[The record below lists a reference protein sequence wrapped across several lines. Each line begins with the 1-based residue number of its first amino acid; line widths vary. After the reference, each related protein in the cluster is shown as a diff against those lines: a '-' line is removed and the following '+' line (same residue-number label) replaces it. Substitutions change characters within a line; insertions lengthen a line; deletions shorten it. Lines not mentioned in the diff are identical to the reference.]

1 MGTVCSKNTTTYEA
15 PASRS
20 SVKANSHR
28 NSKNIVRE
36 MEMNES
42 ESTVN

>member
-1 MGTVCSKNTTTYEA
+1 MGTVCSKNTTTFEV

-20 SVKANSHR
+20 SVKANPR
-28 NSKNIVRE
+28 RDSKNIARE
-36 MEMNES
+36 MVDES